1 MIPEFT
7 AIGAGI
13 GLIIWGS
20 RRVINGEDF
29 DDEEIV
35 SGVPTFLRDSIR
47 EVEVTQTGSIRF
59 HIRANAPDIAERK
72 IKRNVETEEDRGLE
86 VDRDGD
92 A

>member
-29 DDEEIV
+29 DDKEIV
-35 SGVPTFLRDSIR
+35 TEVPTFLRGSIR
-47 EVEVTQTGSIRF
+47 EVEVTQTGSVRF
-59 HIRANAPDIAERK
+59 HIRANAPDIAERE
-72 IKRNVETEEDRGLE
+72 IKQNVETEEDRGLE
-86 VDRDGD
+86 VDRDGE